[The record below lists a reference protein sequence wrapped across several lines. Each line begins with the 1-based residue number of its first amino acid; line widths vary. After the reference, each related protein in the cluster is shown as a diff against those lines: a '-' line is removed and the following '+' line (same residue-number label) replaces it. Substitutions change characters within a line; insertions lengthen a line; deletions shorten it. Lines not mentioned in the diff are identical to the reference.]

1 MRLKCS
7 YLKKKIIFMV
17 YIVNLRNVAFPC
29 YITLVHKNKIL
40 SEYLKTIKMTQSL
53 YISRINQIDAAQ
65 LDTEIYKVLK
75 NQAKEIARYSAPGK
89 IDKWQAEVDAVLKFF
104 IWKFS
109 LQQDSS
115 TFGQRLLNL
124 QYANINHR
132 KAVLYL
138 ILSVLPQYLKDKLA
152 NENLSERGAIAWALK
167 SLVDWTVNVV
177 NLLEL
182 VNLLFFL
189 HRGVQ
194 PRVIEFLLGLSS
206 QSITTHRPRIIG
218 YSYMTRELLWHGLM
232 ELFTIGIPMI
242 NFHYLKHT
250 VMRLW
255 RRAKPSSELFP
266 VMNAATKCAYCYEDL
281 ILPSHAGCEHLFCY
295 YCLQAHFTAMSVF
308 QCPTCDA
315 ELHAED
321 MKRYTVTST
330 PWSDSEESDD
340 SFEKV
345 DDG

>member
-1 MRLKCS
+1 MS
-7 YLKKKIIFMV
+7 PSPYV
-17 YIVNLRNVAFPC
+17 
-29 YITLVHKNKIL
+29 
-40 SEYLKTIKMTQSL
+40 
-53 YISRINQIDAAQ
+53 SRINQIDAAQ

-75 NQAKEIARYSAPGK
+75 NQTKEIARYLPPGK

-109 LQQDSS
+109 LQQGSS

-124 QYANINHR
+124 HYANIDYR

-138 ILSVLPQYLKDKLA
+138 ILSVVPQYLRDKLA
-152 NENLSERGAIAWALK
+152 SVNLSERGRIARALK
-167 SLVDWTVNVV
+167 SLVDWTTNAI

-194 PRVIEFLLGLSS
+194 SRVIEFLLGLSS
-206 QSITTHRPRIIG
+206 QSITTHRPRTIG

-242 NFHYLKHT
+242 NFHYLKHAVT
-250 VMRLW
+250 RLW
-255 RRAKPSSELFP
+255 WRSQPSTGLIP
-266 VMNAATKCAYCYEDL
+266 VMNATTKCAYCNEDP

-308 QCPTCDA
+308 QCPSCDT
-315 ELHAED
+315 ELHAKD
-321 MKRYTVTST
+321 MKRYTVLASAS
-330 PWSDSEESDD
+330 WSDEESDD

-345 DDG
+345 DDR

>member
-1 MRLKCS
+1 
-7 YLKKKIIFMV
+7 
-17 YIVNLRNVAFPC
+17 
-29 YITLVHKNKIL
+29 
-40 SEYLKTIKMTQSL
+40 MTQSP
-53 YISRINQIDAAQ
+53 YVSRINQIDAAQ
-65 LDTEIYKVLK
+65 LDTEIYKVLRS
-75 NQAKEIARYSAPGK
+75 QAKEIASYTAPGK

-104 IWKFS
+104 IWKYS
-109 LQQDSS
+109 LQRGSS

-124 QYANINHR
+124 HYANLDHR

-138 ILSVLPQYLKDKLA
+138 ILNVLPQYLSDKLA
-152 NENLSERGAIAWALK
+152 NENLSERGAIAQMLK
-167 SLVDWTVNVV
+167 SLVDWTTNAVS
-177 NLLEL
+177 LLEL
-182 VNLLFFL
+182 VNLLVFL
-189 HRGVQ
+189 HRGIQ
-194 PRVIEFLLGLSS
+194 PRVIELLLGLSS

-242 NFHYLKHT
+242 NLHYLKHM

-255 RRAKPSSELFP
+255 RRAEPSCGLFP
-266 VMNAATKCAYCYEDL
+266 VMNAATRCAYCNEDL

-308 QCPTCDA
+308 QCPICDA
-315 ELHAED
+315 ELRAKN
-321 MKRYTVTST
+321 MKRYTVTNVHIWT
-330 PWSDSEESDD
+330 DDEDSDD

>member
-1 MRLKCS
+1 
-7 YLKKKIIFMV
+7 
-17 YIVNLRNVAFPC
+17 
-29 YITLVHKNKIL
+29 
-40 SEYLKTIKMTQSL
+40 MTPSP
-53 YISRINQIDAAQ
+53 YVSRINQIDAAQ
-65 LDTEIYKVLK
+65 LDTEVYKLLK
-75 NQAKEIARYSAPGK
+75 NQTREIARYLPPGK
-89 IDKWQAEVDAVLKFF
+89 IDKWQPEVDAVLKFL

-109 LQQDSS
+109 LHRGSS

-124 QYANINHR
+124 HYANINQR

-138 ILSVLPQYLKDKLA
+138 ILSIAPQYVKDKLV
-152 NENLSERGAIAWALK
+152 NENLSERGPVALTLK
-167 SLVDWTVNVV
+167 SFVDWTTNAI

-194 PRVIEFLLGLSS
+194 PHLIEFLLGLSS
-206 QSITTHRPRIIG
+206 RSITTHRPRIIG

-242 NFHYLKHT
+242 NLHYLKQ
-250 VMRLW
+250 VVRRLW
-255 RRAKPSSELFP
+255 RRKGPSIRLLP
-266 VMNAATKCAYCYEDL
+266 VMTAETKCAYCFENL

-308 QCPTCDA
+308 QCPSCDV
-315 ELHAED
+315 ELRAED
-321 MKRYTVTST
+321 MKRYTVATAPLSG
-330 PWSDSEESDD
+330 DEESDD

>member
-1 MRLKCS
+1 
-7 YLKKKIIFMV
+7 
-17 YIVNLRNVAFPC
+17 
-29 YITLVHKNKIL
+29 
-40 SEYLKTIKMTQSL
+40 MTPSP
-53 YISRINQIDAAQ
+53 YVSRINQIDAAQ
-65 LDTEIYKVLK
+65 LDTEIYKVLR
-75 NQAKEIARYSAPGK
+75 NQAREIARYGAPGK

-104 IWKFS
+104 VWKFS
-109 LQQDSS
+109 LQRGSS

-124 QYANINHR
+124 RYSNIDHR

-138 ILSVLPQYLKDKLA
+138 ILSVLPRYLKDKLA
-152 NENLSERGAIAWALK
+152 HENLSERGAFAQVLK
-167 SLVDWTVNVV
+167 SLVDWTTNAI

-242 NFHYLKHT
+242 NFHYLKHAA
-250 VMRLW
+250 MRLW
-255 RRAKPSSELFP
+255 RRPEPSSGLFP
-266 VMNAATKCAYCYEDL
+266 VMNATTKCAYCYEDP

-295 YCLQAHFTAMSVF
+295 YCLQAHFTAMSAF
-308 QCPTCDA
+308 HCPTCDA
-315 ELHAED
+315 ELRAED
-321 MKRYTVTST
+321 MKRYTVASA
-330 PWSDSEESDD
+330 PRSDDEESDD

>member
-1 MRLKCS
+1 
-7 YLKKKIIFMV
+7 
-17 YIVNLRNVAFPC
+17 
-29 YITLVHKNKIL
+29 
-40 SEYLKTIKMTQSL
+40 MTP
-53 YISRINQIDAAQ
+53 YVSRINQVDAAQ
-65 LDTEIYKVLK
+65 LDAEIYKVLR
-75 NQAKEIARYSAPGK
+75 NQTKEIARYVSPGR

-109 LQQDSS
+109 LQRGTS

-124 QYANINHR
+124 QYANIGRR

-152 NENLSERGAIAWALK
+152 NENPAERGAIARALK
-167 SLVDWTVNVV
+167 SLVDWTTNAI

-218 YSYMTRELLWHGLM
+218 YSYMTRELLWHGLT

-242 NFHYLKHT
+242 NFHCLKHALT
-250 VMRLW
+250 RLW
-255 RRAKPSSELFP
+255 RRAEPSSGLFP
-266 VMNAATKCAYCYEDL
+266 VMNAASKCAYCYEDL

-295 YCLQAHFTAMSVF
+295 YCLQAHFVAMSVF
-308 QCPTCDA
+308 HCPTCDT
-315 ELHAED
+315 ELRAED
-321 MKRYTVTST
+321 MRRYAVASA
-330 PWSDSEESDD
+330 PRSDDEESDD
-340 SFEKV
+340 GFEKV

>member
-1 MRLKCS
+1 
-7 YLKKKIIFMV
+7 
-17 YIVNLRNVAFPC
+17 
-29 YITLVHKNKIL
+29 
-40 SEYLKTIKMTQSL
+40 MTPSP
-53 YISRINQIDAAQ
+53 YVSRINQIDAAQ
-65 LDTEIYKVLK
+65 LDTEIYKVLR
-75 NQAKEIARYSAPGK
+75 NQAREIARYGAPGK
-89 IDKWQAEVDAVLKFF
+89 LDKWQAEVDAVLKLL

-109 LQQDSS
+109 LQRGSS

-124 QYANINHR
+124 HYANIDQR

-138 ILSVLPQYLKDKLA
+138 ILSVLPQYLGEKLA
-152 NENLSERGAIAWALK
+152 GEKLSGRGATGSALK
-167 SLVDWTVNVV
+167 SLVEWTTNAIS
-177 NLLEL
+177 LLEV

-232 ELFTIGIPMI
+232 ELFTVGIPMI
-242 NFHYLKHT
+242 NFHCLRHAVT
-250 VMRLW
+250 RLW
-255 RRAKPSSELFP
+255 RRAEPSSGLFP
-266 VMNAATKCAYCYEDL
+266 VMNAATKCAYCREDP

-295 YCLQAHFTAMSVF
+295 YCLRAHFTATSAF
-308 QCPTCDA
+308 QCPVCDA
-315 ELHAED
+315 ELRGED
-321 MKRYTVTST
+321 MKRYAVASA
-330 PWSDSEESDD
+330 PRSDDGEEESDD

>member
-1 MRLKCS
+1 
-7 YLKKKIIFMV
+7 
-17 YIVNLRNVAFPC
+17 
-29 YITLVHKNKIL
+29 
-40 SEYLKTIKMTQSL
+40 MTPSP
-53 YISRINQIDAAQ
+53 YVSRINQIDAAQ
-65 LDTEIYKVLK
+65 LDAEIYKVLR
-75 NQAKEIARYSAPGK
+75 NQTREIARHGGPGG
-89 IDKWQAEVDAVLKFF
+89 IDKWQAEVDVVLKFL
-104 IWKFS
+104 IWRFS
-109 LQQDSS
+109 LQRGSS

-124 QYANINHR
+124 RYVNISRR

-138 ILSVLPQYLKDKLA
+138 ILSVVPQYLRDRLA
-152 NENLSERGAIAWALK
+152 NENLSERGAIGRALR
-167 SLVDWTVNVV
+167 SLVDWTTSAI

-232 ELFTIGIPMI
+232 ELFTIGIPMV
-242 NFHYLKHT
+242 NFHYLKHALR
-250 VMRLW
+250 RLL
-255 RRAKPSSELFP
+255 RRADPSSGLFP
-266 VMNAATKCAYCYEDL
+266 VMNAATKCAYCSEDP

-295 YCLQAHFTAMSVF
+295 YCLQAHFTAMRMF
-308 QCPTCDA
+308 QCPACDA
-315 ELHAED
+315 ELCVEN
-321 MKRYTVTST
+321 MRRYTVASA
-330 PWSDSEESDD
+330 PRSDDEESDD

>member
-1 MRLKCS
+1 
-7 YLKKKIIFMV
+7 
-17 YIVNLRNVAFPC
+17 
-29 YITLVHKNKIL
+29 
-40 SEYLKTIKMTQSL
+40 MTPSP
-53 YISRINQIDAAQ
+53 YVSRINQIDAAQ
-65 LDTEIYKVLK
+65 LDTEIYKVLR
-75 NQAKEIARYSAPGK
+75 NQAREIARYGAPGK

-109 LQQDSS
+109 LQRGSS

-124 QYANINHR
+124 HYANINHR
-132 KAVLYL
+132 KSVLHL

-152 NENLSERGAIAWALK
+152 HENLSERGAFAQVLK
-167 SLVDWTVNVV
+167 SLVDWTTNAI

-242 NFHYLKHT
+242 NFHYLKHAA
-250 VMRLW
+250 MRLW
-255 RRAKPSSELFP
+255 RRPEPSSGLFP
-266 VMNAATKCAYCYEDL
+266 VMNATTKCAYCYEDP

-295 YCLQAHFTAMSVF
+295 YCLQAHFTAMSAF
-308 QCPTCDA
+308 HCPTCDA
-315 ELHAED
+315 ELRAED
-321 MKRYTVTST
+321 MKRYTVASA
-330 PWSDSEESDD
+330 PRSDDEESDD

>member
-1 MRLKCS
+1 MS
-7 YLKKKIIFMV
+7 
-17 YIVNLRNVAFPC
+17 FPRR
-29 YITLVHKNKIL
+29 ITLSRKNKIF
-40 SEYLKTIKMTQSL
+40 SEFSQLIKMSPSP
-53 YISRINQIDAAQ
+53 YVSRINQIDAAQ
-65 LDTEIYKVLK
+65 LDTEIYKVLRD
-75 NQAKEIARYSAPGK
+75 QTKEIARYSAPGK
-89 IDKWQAEVDAVLKFF
+89 IDKWQAEVDVVLKFL

-109 LQQDSS
+109 LQRGSS

-124 QYANINHR
+124 HYANINQR

-138 ILSVLPQYLKDKLA
+138 ILSILPQYLKDKLA
-152 NENLSERGAIAWALK
+152 NENLSERGAIARALK
-167 SLVDWTVNVV
+167 SLVDWMTNAI

-242 NFHYLKHT
+242 NFHYLKHVVT
-250 VMRLW
+250 RLW
-255 RRAKPSSELFP
+255 RRPELSRGLFP
-266 VMNAATKCAYCYEDL
+266 VMNAATKCTYCYEDL

-308 QCPTCDA
+308 QCPSCDT
-315 ELHAED
+315 ELRAED
-321 MKRYTVTST
+321 MKRYTVTSA
-330 PWSDSEESDD
+330 PWSDDEESDD
-340 SFEKV
+340 SFERV

>member
-1 MRLKCS
+1 MLKS
-7 YLKKKIIFMV
+7 T
-17 YIVNLRNVAFPC
+17 R
-29 YITLVHKNKIL
+29 
-40 SEYLKTIKMTQSL
+40 MTPSP
-53 YISRINQIDAAQ
+53 YVSRINQIDAAQ
-65 LDTEIYKVLK
+65 LDTEIYKVLR
-75 NQAKEIARYSAPGK
+75 NQAKEIARYAPLGK

-109 LQQDSS
+109 LQRGSS

-124 QYANINHR
+124 QYANISQR

-152 NENLSERGAIAWALK
+152 NENLSERGAIGRALK
-167 SLVDWTVNVV
+167 SLVDWTTNAID
-177 NLLEL
+177 LLEII
-182 VNLLFFL
+182 NLLFFL

-242 NFHYLKHT
+242 NFHYLKHAIT
-250 VMRLW
+250 RLW
-255 RRAKPSSELFP
+255 RQAGLSSSGLFP
-266 VMNAATKCAYCYEDL
+266 AMNAATKCAYCCEDL

-295 YCLQAHFTAMSVF
+295 YCLQAHFTAMSMF
-308 QCPTCDA
+308 QCPTCDT

-321 MKRYTVTST
+321 MKRYTVASA
-330 PWSDSEESDD
+330 PRSDDEESDD

>member
-1 MRLKCS
+1 
-7 YLKKKIIFMV
+7 
-17 YIVNLRNVAFPC
+17 
-29 YITLVHKNKIL
+29 
-40 SEYLKTIKMTQSL
+40 MTPSP
-53 YISRINQIDAAQ
+53 YVSRINQIDAAQ
-65 LDTEIYKVLK
+65 LDTEIYKVLR
-75 NQAKEIARYSAPGK
+75 NQAREIARYGAPGK

-109 LQQDSS
+109 LQRGSS

-124 QYANINHR
+124 HYANISHR

-138 ILSVLPQYLKDKLA
+138 ILNVLPQYLKDKLA
-152 NENLSERGAIAWALK
+152 HENLSERGAFAQVLK
-167 SLVDWTVNVV
+167 SLVDWTTSAI

-206 QSITTHRPRIIG
+206 RSITTHRPRIIG

-242 NFHYLKHT
+242 NFHYLKHAA
-250 VMRLW
+250 MRLW
-255 RRAKPSSELFP
+255 RRPEPSSGLFP
-266 VMNAATKCAYCYEDL
+266 VMNATTKCAYCYEDP

-295 YCLQAHFTAMSVF
+295 YCLQAHFTAMSAF
-308 QCPTCDA
+308 HCPTCDA
-315 ELHAED
+315 ELRAED
-321 MKRYTVTST
+321 MKRYTVASA
-330 PWSDSEESDD
+330 PRSDGEESDD

>member
-1 MRLKCS
+1 MS
-7 YLKKKIIFMV
+7 PSPYV
-17 YIVNLRNVAFPC
+17 
-29 YITLVHKNKIL
+29 
-40 SEYLKTIKMTQSL
+40 
-53 YISRINQIDAAQ
+53 SRINQVDAAQ
-65 LDTEIYKVLK
+65 LDTEIYKVLRD
-75 NQAKEIARYSAPGK
+75 QTKEIARYSAPGK
-89 IDKWQAEVDAVLKFF
+89 IDKWQAEVDVVLKFL

-109 LQQDSS
+109 LQRGSS

-124 QYANINHR
+124 HYANINQR

-152 NENLSERGAIAWALK
+152 NENLSERSAIARALK
-167 SLVDWTVNVV
+167 SLVDRTTNAI

-194 PRVIEFLLGLSS
+194 PRMIEFLLGLSS

-242 NFHYLKHT
+242 NFHYLKHAVT
-250 VMRLW
+250 RLW
-255 RRAKPSSELFP
+255 RQTESSSGLFP
-266 VMNAATKCAYCYEDL
+266 VMNAATKCTYCYEDL

-295 YCLQAHFTAMSVF
+295 YCLKAHFTAMSVF
-308 QCPTCDA
+308 QCPSCDA
-315 ELHAED
+315 ELRAED
-321 MKRYTVTST
+321 MKGYTVTSA
-330 PWSDSEESDD
+330 PWSDDEESDD
-340 SFEKV
+340 SFERV

>member
-1 MRLKCS
+1 MECCVLEKECI
-7 YLKKKIIFMV
+7 L
-17 YIVNLRNVAFPC
+17 IV
-29 YITLVHKNKIL
+29 
-40 SEYLKTIKMTQSL
+40 L
-53 YISRINQIDAAQ
+53 YIHLFKKRRVKTNFFQSSSSITMTPSPYVSRINQIDAAQ
-65 LDTEIYKVLK
+65 LDTEIYKVLR
-75 NQAKEIARYSAPGK
+75 NQTKEITRYLAPGK
-89 IDKWQAEVDAVLKFF
+89 IDKWQAEVDAVLKFL
-104 IWKFS
+104 IWRFS
-109 LQQDSS
+109 LQRGSS

-124 QYANINHR
+124 HYANITKR
-132 KAVLYL
+132 KTILYL

-152 NENLSERGAIAWALK
+152 NENLSERGAIAHVLR
-167 SLVDWTVNVV
+167 SLIDWTTNAIS
-177 NLLEL
+177 LLEL

-189 HRGVQ
+189 HRGIQ

-242 NFHYLKHT
+242 NFHYLKHAVT
-250 VMRLW
+250 KLW
-255 RRAKPSSELFP
+255 RRTEPSSSGLVP
-266 VMNAATKCAYCYEDL
+266 VMNATTKCAYCSEDL

-295 YCLQAHFTAMSVF
+295 YCLQAHFTAMSMF
-308 QCPTCDA
+308 QCPICDA

-321 MKRYTVTST
+321 MRRYIVASA
-330 PWSDSEESDD
+330 PWSDDENVESDD